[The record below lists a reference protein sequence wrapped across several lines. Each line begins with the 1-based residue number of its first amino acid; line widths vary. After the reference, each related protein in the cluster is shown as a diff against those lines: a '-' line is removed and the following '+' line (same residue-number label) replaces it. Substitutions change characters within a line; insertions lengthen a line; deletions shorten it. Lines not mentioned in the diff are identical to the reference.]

1 MTIAHNTHG
10 LASPDRRRLC
20 LSSAMWGLVSVP
32 LLLPRQARAQS
43 YPQRPIKLVVPF
55 PPGGANDIVARVLA
69 PPLAAALGQ
78 PLVIDNRGG
87 AAGTIGTDH
96 VAKSAPDGLTL
107 LMTPVPFVITQSL
120 YPKLPYDGR
129 RDLVPVALLTSSP
142 FVLAVSSK
150 HPARNLA
157 ELLAMAKKKPD
168 AVSFSSPG
176 SGSPA
181 HLAGQLLKTQAGVE
195 MMHVPYKGG
204 GPAVSDMLAG
214 QVDFTMATP
223 AEIMSHVRG
232 GAARALAVTTANRTP
247 LAPGVPTVSESG
259 IPGYELSV
267 WYGITAPRGTPSAVI
282 ARLEQEFTTAV
293 QAPQVRERLI
303 ALGMEITPM
312 GANDFGAFLAKELQK
327 WSELVRTSGA
337 TAD

>member
-1 MTIAHNTHG
+1 
-10 LASPDRRRLC
+10 
-20 LSSAMWGLVSVP
+20 
-32 LLLPRQARAQS
+32 
-43 YPQRPIKLVVPF
+43 
-55 PPGGANDIVARVLA
+55 
-69 PPLAAALGQ
+69 
-78 PLVIDNRGG
+78 
-87 AAGTIGTDH
+87 
-96 VAKSAPDGLTL
+96 
-107 LMTPVPFVITQSL
+107 
-120 YPKLPYDGR
+120 
-129 RDLVPVALLTSSP
+129 
-142 FVLAVSSK
+142 
-150 HPARNLA
+150 
-157 ELLAMAKKKPD
+157 
-168 AVSFSSPG
+168 
-176 SGSPA
+176 
-181 HLAGQLLKTQAGVE
+181 

-204 GPAVSDMLAG
+204 GPAVSDMLGG

-259 IPGYELSV
+259 VPGYELSV
-267 WYGITAPRGTPSAVI
+267 WYGITAPRGTPPAVI